1 MSHLVSLL
9 LLFHY
14 VVLIYVCFS
23 HLFLDAVRKS

>member
-1 MSHLVSLL
+1 MSHLVSL

-23 HLFLDAVRKS
+23 HLFLEAVRKS